1 MPLARRTDLG
11 DSNYAGLEVE
21 TCHDLQRCLRDTL
34 DGGFDFLVAPL
45 AHPRHR
51 RPAPSA
57 RDPSAPQPAP
67 FARSD
72 LLLNSTQWSSQ
83 VVGKT
88 SPWIDADSASA
99 PSRRDG
105 EAALRQELMWAA
117 HLSLHAVLL
126 PTPSFSAANYAR
138 VVNQFL
144 SALSS
149 TALWVRVPV
158 VAPEAEAAAARGD
171 DETSESTTR
180 RDPFEAWANFRAL
193 CEGHPQLGVC
203 LDVGAALPTD
213 EEIDRWVGE
222 PVRAVAIAPS
232 AFVANKRGFPVLP
245 KRHQAF
251 VSLMMRRNV
260 QVILRGGGDTSGD
273 GENEGGDTSGSAGAV
288 DEHTADAR
296 SAAGRGATPAETARM
311 ATPPRVRKRAPA
323 RKARACV
330 PVRRSS
336 PPPSR
341 SCKAGY
347 KPAGAAAASDD
358 GMNSATCNSRRTPRS
373 TSSTS
378 AVLACL
384 ADRVWTP
391 AEAGRSPCWQ
401 WLTPV
406 VASEARRCAPER
418 ARGARVRG
426 GEERAVITL
435 QSLVESKAGAT
446 VVMAAIERGR
456 SPSAPRARLRAGLV
470 RGQRASPEWKRAR
483 SRGRREHPAR
493 AHRASRRSPRRSS
506 GTTPRR
512 AATCAHGEPY
522 VKPRHALVAEPRE
535 VFTFEHP
542 NRSINIDNTRYAKL
556 AFARGERAKA
566 ATVHG
571 FAGYFDATLYD
582 GPAGT
587 VRCSIYPPTHTI
599 GPGGENMFSW
609 FPIYFPLRAPVDVP
623 AGADV
628 EAHCWRCVGQG
639 KVWYEW
645 PSPRPSSGRCTTSTD
660 AAPSWGCEEDE
671 SYL

>member
-171 DETSESTTR
+171 NETSESTTR

-260 QVILRGGGDTSGD
+260 QVILRGGGGCLLYTS
-273 GENEGGDTSGSAGAV
+273 
-288 DEHTADAR
+288 
-296 SAAGRGATPAETARM
+296 
-311 ATPPRVRKRAPA
+311 
-323 RKARACV
+323 
-330 PVRRSS
+330 
-336 PPPSR
+336 
-341 SCKAGY
+341 
-347 KPAGAAAASDD
+347 
-358 GMNSATCNSRRTPRS
+358 
-373 TSSTS
+373 
-378 AVLACL
+378 
-384 ADRVWTP
+384 
-391 AEAGRSPCWQ
+391 
-401 WLTPV
+401 
-406 VASEARRCAPER
+406 
-418 ARGARVRG
+418 
-426 GEERAVITL
+426 
-435 QSLVESKAGAT
+435 
-446 VVMAAIERGR
+446 
-456 SPSAPRARLRAGLV
+456 
-470 RGQRASPEWKRAR
+470 
-483 SRGRREHPAR
+483 
-493 AHRASRRSPRRSS
+493 
-506 GTTPRR
+506 
-512 AATCAHGEPY
+512 
-522 VKPRHALVAEPRE
+522 
-535 VFTFEHP
+535 
-542 NRSINIDNTRYAKL
+542 
-556 AFARGERAKA
+556 
-566 ATVHG
+566 
-571 FAGYFDATLYD
+571 
-582 GPAGT
+582 
-587 VRCSIYPPTHTI
+587 
-599 GPGGENMFSW
+599 
-609 FPIYFPLRAPVDVP
+609 
-623 AGADV
+623 
-628 EAHCWRCVGQG
+628 
-639 KVWYEW
+639 
-645 PSPRPSSGRCTTSTD
+645 PSPRDRG
-660 AAPSWGCEEDE
+660 
-671 SYL
+671 